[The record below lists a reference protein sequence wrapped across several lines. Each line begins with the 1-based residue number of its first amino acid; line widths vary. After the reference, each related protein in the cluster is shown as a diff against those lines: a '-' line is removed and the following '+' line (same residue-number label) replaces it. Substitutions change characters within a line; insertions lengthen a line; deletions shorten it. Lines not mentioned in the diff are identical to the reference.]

1 MSRAIHV
8 CIVGPDGV
16 GKSTVAGGIE
26 DALKATGW
34 TITRLN
40 ARPTAVDAR
49 TNQDFDF
56 TDPHAQEPRNLPRS
70 MGKAAGKFGYAWLRT
85 LRARFE
91 SRSADGPV
99 ALMEERGW
107 LDHGVDNRRYRIHP
121 TAAKLFLKSWRVVP
135 RPDRTVVLTGDHD
148 AIMRRKE
155 ELTATEVERQLELWV
170 DLADTGRLG
179 SAIVL
184 DSTDLTL
191 DETVAAAVDYVKA

>member
-1 MSRAIHV
+1 MTRAVHV

-26 DALKATGW
+26 DALEATGW
-34 TITRLN
+34 TVVRLN
-40 ARPTAVDAR
+40 ARPAAVDAR

-56 TDPHAQEPRNLPRS
+56 TDPHAQEPRNLARS
-70 MGKAAGKFGYAWLRT
+70 MSKVAGKFGYAWLRT

-91 SRSADGPV
+91 HRSAGGPV

-121 TAAKLFLKSWRVVP
+121 TAAKVFLKTWRVVP

-155 ELTATEVERQLELWV
+155 ELTASEVARQLDLWV
-170 DLADTGRLG
+170 DLSDMGRLG
-179 SAIVL
+179 ASIVL
-184 DSTDLTL
+184 DSTSLTL
-191 DETVAAAVDYVKA
+191 DETIAAAVDHVQV